1 MGSYMPTR
9 RRFTKISSIWSSWWT
24 HPIFVTRW
32 LYLSA
37 TNPRPHCWLIYKS
50 SYNFQM
56 VHKLTEEENEMS
68 DLKKMIYLWVELHKL
83 KSIYFSHLETV
94 LNSLWAQS
102 GAHMCFL
109 PWKQSQLDVL
119 ELYWIR
125 KKIKIV
131 NCSVL
136 NCIRIEELR

>member
-24 HPIFVTRW
+24 HPMFVTRW

-68 DLKKMIYLWVELHKL
+68 DLKRMIYLWVELHKL
-83 KSIYFSHLETV
+83 KSIYFSLWKLYSTICEPKVVPTCVFYRENNH
-94 LNSLWAQS
+94 NSMFWS
-102 GAHMCFL
+102 
-109 PWKQSQLDVL
+109 
-119 ELYWIR
+119 Y
-125 KKIKIV
+125 
-131 NCSVL
+131 
-136 NCIRIEELR
+136 IESAKR